1 MNPRPQWRQSVSSTI
16 SGNFDTIEAVRALS
30 DVGFDGAVLPDH
42 VPEMVDDT
50 DWRHRGR
57 GFTIGYLRGV
67 IDTVATER

>member
-1 MNPRPQWRQSVSSTI
+1 
-16 SGNFDTIEAVRALS
+16 
-30 DVGFDGAVLPDH
+30 VLPDH

-57 GFTIGYLRGV
+57 GFTVGYLRGV